1 MIRNFCLLFSC
12 LAVASLDVVSLAVV
26 SLAVA
31 ESIEPE
37 DKKHEV
43 QRWSAAEIDT
53 FLQAVLSGTPLTAD
67 NLSLE
72 SDSDLAFFWEGN
84 IPKCETG
91 LKEVVLNF
99 RNSEDENEQFAVTVL
114 FNNRDLIFRNS
125 QAAGTQYAGGVRVAK
140 DRPEGSRF
148 LLLGANHRSVA
159 VFSATGVNT
168 DEAGF
173 LICPR
178 SYVSSQVR
186 HGKRSLSETE
196 YHLTHI
202 NPRFAAFAQGKV
214 LTGRYE
220 GIARAEINTA
230 KGLTIADPSSIEKME
245 RNAEVIFQYSSMQD
259 EKGNT
264 LNKLVYEDDFL
275 DTGIEASLE
284 LVLPG
289 GQSRTNRCSASLSL
303 VDTKVDEPVTL
314 RVQNT
319 EMLLG
324 AGRCYLLRSSS
335 AETVSYAQREPVR
348 AEE

>member
-1 MIRNFCLLFSC
+1 MIRNFCLVLLSC
-12 LAVASLDVVSLAVV
+12 LAAASLAFD

-31 ESIEPE
+31 ESLESE

-43 QRWSAAEIDT
+43 QRWSAVEIDT
-53 FLQAVLSGTPLTAD
+53 FLQSVLSGTPLSSD
-67 NLSLE
+67 VLSLEDE

-84 IPKCETG
+84 ILRCETG
-91 LKEVVLNF
+91 LREVVLRF

-140 DRPEGSRF
+140 NRPEGSRF

-159 VFSATGVNT
+159 IFSATGVNT

-178 SYVSSQVR
+178 SYMSSQVR
-186 HGKRSLSETE
+186 HGKRSLTETD

-202 NPRFAAFAQGKV
+202 NPRFSAYAQGKV

-230 KGLTIADPSSIEKME
+230 QGLTIAEPTSIEKVE
-245 RNAEVIFQYSSMQD
+245 RNAEVIFEYSSMQD
-259 EKGNT
+259 DEGNT
-264 LNKLVYEDDFL
+264 LNKLAYEDDFL

-303 VDTKVDEPVTL
+303 VDTRVEEPVTL
-314 RVQNT
+314 RVQNVDV
-319 EMLLG
+319 LLG
-324 AGRCYLLRSSS
+324 AGRCYLLRSST
-335 AETVSYAQREPVR
+335 AKAVSYAQREPVR